1 MLRRATIADVE
12 SVSQREMR
20 NNSGELLRRVAEGE
34 SVLITNG
41 GVPAAVMIPASSDTR
56 TRLIA
61 AGRLRAGSG
70 LDLSMLPPPVQVAES
85 SDDLLAEDRGR

>member
-1 MLRRATIADVE
+1 MDT
-12 SVSQREMR
+12 VSQREMR

-41 GVPAAVMIPASSDTR
+41 GVPAAVMVPAGSDTR

-61 AGRLRAGSG
+61 SGRLRAGTG
-70 LDLSMLPPPVQVAES
+70 LDVSALPPPVRAARS
-85 SDDLLAEDRGR
+85 SDDLLAEDRG

>member
-1 MLRRATIADVE
+1 ME

-41 GVPAAVMIPASSDTR
+41 GVPAAVMVPAGSDTR

-61 AGRLRAGSG
+61 AGRLRAGTG
-70 LDLSMLPPPVQVAES
+70 LDLEALPEPVQADRS
-85 SDDLLAEDRGR
+85 SEDLLAEDRG

>member
-1 MLRRATIADVE
+1 
-12 SVSQREMR
+12 MR

-41 GVPAAVMIPASSDTR
+41 GVPAAVMVPAGSDAR

-61 AGRLRAGSG
+61 AGRLRTGTG
-70 LDLSMLPPPVQVAES
+70 LELGALPAPVRCARPSE
-85 SDDLLAEDRGR
+85 DLLAEDRG